1 MNKTKLTKGLV
12 FVVVV
17 AVALWW
23 FMRPSQSDEH
33 IVYHTQPL
41 SLGKIESTVNSSG
54 TISPVVTVLVGSEL
68 SGLISQLNADFNDEV
83 RSGQVIARIDDR
95 TILSRLRQ
103 SEADLASSKASLTQL
118 NAALKK
124 AQTEATLAQREFNRT
139 KELRNKNLVSAS
151 ELDISETSHELA
163 KVAIE
168 TAKAAILVGEAQ
180 VEQSQS
186 SLEQTKLDLDR
197 TYIRSPVDGV
207 VIDRQVDTG
216 QTVSASLSAPTLFS
230 IAQDLVKMQIEAD
243 VDEADIGRIAK
254 DQKVNFTVDA
264 FPERQFRGVVSQVRK
279 AATVTNNV
287 VTYKVIISVQNEQL
301 LLLPGMTANVDVVL
315 GERENVLRVPNSALR
330 FTPEGATSSAT
341 SARSGPGDRVAQL
354 TEQLGLSDL
363 QQQQVEKVMQGMREA
378 MQAARESSPRGPGGP
393 GGSPNDAMKKIR
405 SKMNIELQ
413 SILTPEQMDT
423 FKASGQS
430 RGAKRRSGDN
440 DYQPGSVWV
449 LRDGQPVKVEVGIGI
464 ADLEY
469 SEIRARELKE
479 GDKVIVRAQ
488 KVAE

>member
-1 MNKTKLTKGLV
+1 MNKERLVKGLV
-12 FVVVV
+12 IAVV
-17 AVALWW
+17 ALVAVWW
-23 FMRPSQSDEH
+23 FTEPSQSDER

-41 SLGKIESTVNSSG
+41 SLGDIESTVNSSG

-83 RSGQVIARIDDR
+83 SSGQVIARIDDR

-118 NAALKK
+118 KAALKK

-139 KELRNKNLVSAS
+139 KELKDKNLVSAS
-151 ELDISETSHELA
+151 ELDISETNNALA

-168 TAKAAILVGEAQ
+168 TAQAAILVGEAQ

-186 SLEQTKLDLDR
+186 NLEQTKLDLDR

-264 FPERQFRGVVSQVRK
+264 FPERKFAGVVSQVRK

-287 VTYKVIISVQNEQL
+287 VTYKVIISVENEQL
-301 LLLPGMTANVDVVL
+301 LLLPGMTANVDVIL
-315 GERENVLRVPNSALR
+315 GERKNVLRVPNSALR
-330 FTPEGATSSAT
+330 FTPEGTTSNT
-341 SARSGPGDRVAQL
+341 DSGKGGAGDSVAQL
-354 TEQLGLSDL
+354 AQQLGLNDS
-363 QQQQVEKVMQGMREA
+363 QQAQVATVMENMRDA
-378 MQAARESSPRGPGGP
+378 MQAARKSSPRGGP
-393 GGSPNDAMKKIR
+393 GGSPNDAIKKIR

-413 SILTPEQMDT
+413 SILTPDQMAQ
-423 FKASGQS
+423 FKAQGQT
-430 RGAKRRSGDN
+430 RNAQRKAGDG
-440 DYQPGSVWV
+440 DLQPGTVWV
-449 LRDGQPVKVEVGIGI
+449 LRDGEPSKVNVGIGI

-469 SEIRARELKE
+469 SEIRARDLQA
-479 GDKVIVRAQ
+479 GDEVIVRAQ

>member
-1 MNKTKLTKGLV
+1 MNKARLTKGLV
-12 FVVVV
+12 CVVVV
-17 AVALWW
+17 ALALWW
-23 FMRPSQSDEH
+23 FAKPSQSDEH

-83 RSGQVIARIDDR
+83 ISGQVIARIDDR

-118 NAALKK
+118 KAALKK

-139 KELRNKNLVSAS
+139 KELRDRNLVSAS
-151 ELDISETSHELA
+151 ELDISETSNELA

-264 FPERQFRGVVSQVRK
+264 FPERKFAGVVSQVRK

-330 FTPEGATSSAT
+330 FTPEGATT
-341 SARSGPGDRVAQL
+341 SASSGQSGPGDRLAQL
-354 TEQLGLSDL
+354 TQQLGLNDS
-363 QQQQVEKVMQGMREA
+363 QQAQVENVMQSMRDA
-378 MQAARESSPRGPGGP
+378 MQAARESAPRGGP

-413 SILTPEQMDT
+413 SILTPDQMEA
-423 FKASGQS
+423 FKAQGQS
-430 RGAKRRSGDN
+430 RNAQRRAGAGDF
-440 DYQPGSVWV
+440 QPGTVWV
-449 LRDGQPVKVEVGIGI
+449 LRDGQPSKVEVGIGI

-469 SEIRARELKE
+469 SEIRARGLQA

-488 KVAE
+488 KVAG

>member
-1 MNKTKLTKGLV
+1 M
-12 FVVVV
+12 VVVG
-17 AVALWW
+17 AVLWW

-68 SGLISQLNADFNDEV
+68 SGLISQLNVDFNDEV
-83 RSGQVIARIDDR
+83 TSGQVIARIDDR

-118 NAALKK
+118 NAALKR

-139 KELRNKNLVSAS
+139 KELRDKNLVSAS
-151 ELDISETSHELA
+151 ELDISETSNELA

-230 IAQDLVKMQIEAD
+230 IAKDLVKMQIEAD

-264 FPERQFRGVVSQVRK
+264 FPERQFHGVVSQVRK

-315 GERENVLRVPNSALR
+315 GERENVLRVANSALR
-330 FTPEGATSSAT
+330 FTPEGASSSGTSD
-341 SARSGPGDRVAQL
+341 RGGPGDRMAQL
-354 TEQLGLSDL
+354 TEQLGLNDL
-363 QQQQVEKVMQGMREA
+363 QQEQMEKVMQDMREA

-430 RGAKRRSGDN
+430 RPAKGKAN
-440 DYQPGSVWV
+440 GKDYQPGTVWV
-449 LRDGQPVKVEVGIGI
+449 LRDGQPVKMDVGIGI

-469 SEIRARELKE
+469 SEIRARGLKE

-488 KVAE
+488 KVTE

>member
-12 FVVVV
+12 FVLVV

-118 NAALKK
+118 KAALKK

-207 VIDRQVDTG
+207 VI
-216 QTVSASLSAPTLFS
+216 
-230 IAQDLVKMQIEAD
+230 
-243 VDEADIGRIAK
+243 
-254 DQKVNFTVDA
+254 
-264 FPERQFRGVVSQVRK
+264 
-279 AATVTNNV
+279 
-287 VTYKVIISVQNEQL
+287 
-301 LLLPGMTANVDVVL
+301 
-315 GERENVLRVPNSALR
+315 
-330 FTPEGATSSAT
+330 
-341 SARSGPGDRVAQL
+341 
-354 TEQLGLSDL
+354 
-363 QQQQVEKVMQGMREA
+363 
-378 MQAARESSPRGPGGP
+378 
-393 GGSPNDAMKKIR
+393 
-405 SKMNIELQ
+405 
-413 SILTPEQMDT
+413 
-423 FKASGQS
+423 
-430 RGAKRRSGDN
+430 
-440 DYQPGSVWV
+440 
-449 LRDGQPVKVEVGIGI
+449 
-464 ADLEY
+464 
-469 SEIRARELKE
+469 
-479 GDKVIVRAQ
+479 
-488 KVAE
+488 